1 MPARR
6 EKGRKHGDPGGRG
19 DPQREKG
26 DPPRRWL
33 RTAHRRQFPD
43 FIIIGAQRGGT
54 TSLYEYLTAHPD
66 VGAAHRKEVHF
77 FDRHYGRG
85 VDWYRAHFP
94 LEGEYPIVGEAS
106 PYYLFHPSVPERLR
120 EVVPEAKLIALL
132 RNPVD
137 RAYSQ
142 YHMKVS
148 RGVESL
154 SFDEAI
160 EREPERLAACD
171 DPTGA
176 AWRHHSY
183 LARGRYA
190 EQLERWLRRFSRDK
204 MLILKSEELYA
215 EPQRVL
221 GQVQHYLGLSPHTP
235 AQFTLHH
242 KASYSAMDA
251 ATRRRLSEY
260 FAPHNRALYA
270 LLGRDFGWEDE

>member
-1 MPARR
+1 M
-6 EKGRKHGDPGGRG
+6 
-19 DPQREKG
+19 
-26 DPPRRWL
+26 
-33 RTAHRRQFPD
+33 
-43 FIIIGAQRGGT
+43 
-54 TSLYEYLTAHPD
+54 
-66 VGAAHRKEVHF
+66 
-77 FDRHYGRG
+77 
-85 VDWYRAHFP
+85 
-94 LEGEYPIVGEAS
+94 
-106 PYYLFHPSVPERLR
+106 PERLR

-190 EQLERWLRRFSRDK
+190 EQLERWLHRFSRDK

-270 LLGRDFGWEDE
+270 LLGRGFGWEDE